1 MGIWGKPD
9 EVESQFADILLLR
22 KLQRALGSHAQDAR
36 RQPYRQLMQQ
46 NAGQEYDVVED
57 CRDLEIVG
65 QQPADF
71 ENMLMEP
78 AFDLAEDDEQ

>member
-1 MGIWGKPD
+1 
-9 EVESQFADILLLR
+9 
-22 KLQRALGSHAQDAR
+22 
-36 RQPYRQLMQQ
+36 MQQ